1 MREDLRKKDKKLEE
15 KIVSIDCLQNEVS
28 QESSRAEKYRKDL
41 KEIRTVIES
50 MKHELLSAEERARDK
65 EKELELL
72 DRLSKKE
79 KRQHKE
85 DLEKII
91 QKKEKEI
98 TELKEEISSYKTM
111 LEEKNREATQ
121 LEMDLMQ
128 SNQILNEKSSLV
140 AELKRDKVVLTTDNY
155 ILRASMDVL
164 MRLQFISTND
174 MQVRYFYACNS

>member
-1 MREDLRKKDKKLEE
+1 MREDLREKDKLLEE
-15 KIVSIDCLQNEVS
+15 KNVSIDRLQNEVS

-41 KEIRTVIES
+41 KEIRTDIEG

-65 EKELELL
+65 EKELDLL

-79 KRQHKE
+79 KRQYKE
-85 DLEKII
+85 DLDEII

-98 TELKEEISSYKTM
+98 TELKEKISSYKTM

-121 LEMDLMQ
+121 LEMDLVQ

-140 AELKRDKVVLTTDNY
+140 AELKSDKVVLTTDNY

>member
-1 MREDLRKKDKKLEE
+1 MREDLREKDKLLEE
-15 KIVSIDCLQNEVS
+15 KNVSIDRLQNEFS

-41 KEIRTVIES
+41 KEIRTDIEG

-65 EKELELL
+65 EKELDLL

-85 DLEKII
+85 DLEEII
-91 QKKEKEI
+91 QNKEKEI

-121 LEMDLMQ
+121 LEMDLVQ
-128 SNQILNEKSSLV
+128 TNQILTEKSSLV

-164 MRLQFISTND
+164 MRLQFMSTARS
-174 MQVRYFYACNS
+174 QVRYFYACK